1 MTTPAIAIPRGGR
14 QAEERAAAEKANRK
28 SGFNNDWE
36 YFSLEAPEGEAVYG
50 ETKVI
55 RFVTDEQDFRET
67 RQHAFVNTKP
77 APKDKPSEKKWPTK
91 MGSVCRQSPVF
102 VAVYNDCYICEADEY
117 LVEGNKGM
125 YHKKPGLRLWAVA
138 VEREPL
144 TGTEEMAKEGLIEA
158 YEVGSVV
165 GYQDVLVDREVDGK
179 TEKAPKFVVLNY
191 GLENFFNSVLG
202 SHNAYGTLLDRDY
215 KVTRKGKGTDTDY
228 IIAPLDKQ
236 KHTDGKPFDLRR
248 PDLAEQYKIPF
259 NLDEIIANLASD
271 EYYEWFFDRRVES
284 SWEKRFPKKE
294 GEETSESGGESAA
307 QEAATKDTIN
317 KMRDRFR
324 SNA

>member
-1 MTTPAIAIPRGGR
+1 MTTPAVPVIPRGGR
-14 QAEERAAAEKANRK
+14 QAEERAAAERAARK
-28 SGFNNDWE
+28 TGFNNDWE
-36 YFSLEAPEGEAVYG
+36 YFQLAAPEGDAVYG
-50 ETKVI
+50 ESKVI

-67 RQHAFVNTKP
+67 NQHFVNTKK
-77 APKDKPSEKKWPTK
+77 APSDYPSDKKWPTR
-91 MGSVCRQSPVF
+91 MGSVCRQSPGF
-102 VAVYNDCYICEADEY
+102 DAIYDECYIDIADEF
-117 LVEGNKGM
+117 LVEGKKGP

-144 TGTEEMAKEGLIEA
+144 TGTEEMAKAGLIEA
-158 YEVGSVV
+158 YEVGSTV

-179 TEKAPKFVVLNY
+179 TLKEPKFVVLNF

-202 SHNAYGTLLDRDY
+202 SHNAYGTVLDRDY
-215 KVTRKGKGTDTDY
+215 KVTRKGAGTDTDY

-284 SWEKRFPKKE
+284 SYAKRFPKKE
-294 GEETSESGGESAA
+294 GEESSPAASDKAA
-307 QEAATKDTIN
+307 QDEGTKETIN